1 LYVTSEGG
9 GLGCSLCGKKFT
21 EMKNCRRHIREK
33 HMGLG
38 RDFCPYCNKEV
49 NKRYIKDHIVT
60 CKLAYSSY

>member
-1 LYVTSEGG
+1 
-9 GLGCSLCGKKFT
+9 
-21 EMKNCRRHIREK
+21 MKNCRRHIKEK

-60 CKLAYSSY
+60 CKLAYGQYGINFTH